1 MVSQPARGNEQA
13 SGLPFE
19 DLPGVD
25 GERHSLTTLAGERAT
40 VLVFTSG
47 GCPTARSYEDRLIG
61 LAARWHRAG
70 VRLVAINSNNP
81 HLSPPDTLDAMTRR
95 SAMRGFNFPY
105 LKDADGEVARS
116 YQVAC
121 TPHAVV
127 LGSDLAVVY
136 SGRIDDSR
144 TGAAI
149 RSRDLEAAMADIAA
163 GRPVGIDRTE
173 AFGCS
178 IIR

>member
-1 MVSQPARGNEQA
+1 MVSPPARGKPQA
-13 SGLPFE
+13 AGLHFE

-25 GERHSLTTLAGERAT
+25 GGRHSLAGLAGERAT
-40 VLVFTSG
+40 VLVFISG
-47 GCPTARSYEDRLIG
+47 SCPTARSYEDRLIG
-61 LAARWHRAG
+61 LAAGWHRTG

-81 HLSPPDTLDAMTRR
+81 HLSPPDTVDAMTRR

-105 LKDADGEVARS
+105 LKDAGGAVARS

-127 LGSDLAVVY
+127 LDSDLAIVY

-149 RSRDLEAAMADIAA
+149 RSRDLEAAVADITA
-163 GRPVGIDRTE
+163 GRPVGIEETE

-178 IIR
+178 IIW

>member
-1 MVSQPARGNEQA
+1 MISPPA
-13 SGLPFE
+13 SGNTQAAGPHFE

-40 VLVFTSG
+40 VLVFISG

-81 HLSPPDTLDAMTRR
+81 HLSPPDTVDAMTSR

-105 LKDADGEVARS
+105 LKDAGGAVARS

-127 LGSDLAVVY
+127 LDSNLTIAY

-144 TGAAI
+144 TGAGV
-149 RSRDLEAAMADIAA
+149 RSRDLEAAIADVVA
-163 GRPVGIDRTE
+163 GRPVGTEETE

-178 IIR
+178 IIW

>member
-1 MVSQPARGNEQA
+1 M
-13 SGLPFE
+13 
-19 DLPGVD
+19 D
-25 GERHSLTTLAGERAT
+25 GERHSLATLAGERAT
-40 VLVFTSG
+40 VLIFTSG

-81 HLSPPDTLDAMTRR
+81 HLSPANTVDAMTRR

-105 LKDADGEVARS
+105 LKDADGAVARS

-127 LGSDLAVVY
+127 LDSNLTIVY
-136 SGRIDDSR
+136 SGWIDDSR
-144 TGAAI
+144 TGAP
-149 RSRDLEAAMADIAA
+149 
-163 GRPVGIDRTE
+163 GTQP
-173 AFGCS
+173 
-178 IIR
+178 